1 MLKVALKSQYKW
13 RQVLRSL
20 RHGVA
25 DLGCNIRLSPLR
37 HLHIRSSELWGPLI
51 YDTSHSFYSLSPCSN
66 TISTSD
72 FYWSGYFMFVC
83 RSCVRLPRA
92 ETTQWPDELL
102 SKVRNGG
109 KILITTPFTPTGE
122 EEPVQSLDIRNKEIL
137 HHTPQLLHQSS
148 FQTVNNN
155 SQPGR
160 RVVLITILP
169 QCVSRAT
176 RSQWVS
182 SRHSQVWSDT
192 AADYGRGEC
201 WGDDEWGAP
210 VSCLLPCLGHFC
222 F

>member
-1 MLKVALKSQYKW
+1 MLKVAIKSQYKW

-155 SQPGR
+155 SP
-160 RVVLITILP
+160 P
-169 QCVSRAT
+169 
-176 RSQWVS
+176 
-182 SRHSQVWSDT
+182 
-192 AADYGRGEC
+192 
-201 WGDDEWGAP
+201 AP
-210 VSCLLPCLGHFC
+210 VCHYPERSNWRTQIIRDYK
-222 F
+222 